1 MAQDFDLRQ
10 SPDASWM
17 SAIRQVAA
25 AFGWLLRYDAGLI
38 RRNAHFHS
46 AGKRGER
53 QSGNLG
59 RGSALDSAWL
69 LAQAGTRAKPDGQ
82 SRGSP
87 TLHIL
92 GKTSSVG
99 DGTAMRIT
107 SITNMETGTSCEPR
121 AGWNCG

>member
-38 RRNAHFHS
+38 RRNA
-46 AGKRGER
+46 
-53 QSGNLG
+53 
-59 RGSALDSAWL
+59 WL

-99 DGTAMRIT
+99 DGMAMRIT